1 MASAASD
8 TRHPLTGAMTARKA
22 AEMAVPP
29 TPTPEQ
35 LVADLVLLLDLEPRG
50 GDRFIGHK
58 LSEGTGRVFGGQA
71 IAQALGAARRTVPD
85 ERHAHSLHAYFLRGG
100 TDSQPIE
107 YRVKRDLDGRSFS
120 NRRVVASQQGQAILN
135 LTASFQVPQD
145 GPSHQHAAMPEVPPP
160 EEIEPDAA
168 IRRRFGEEMPE
179 GLLRNL
185 MLRPRPID
193 FRSVEPRNWQS
204 PGKREPVAHVWFR
217 TVAPL
222 PDDPPIH
229 RAVLAYASDFQLLST
244 AIQPHGLSFHKGEV
258 KAASLDHALWF
269 HGPFRADEW
278 LLYVTDSP
286 WSGLAR
292 GFGRGQ
298 IFSRDGRLVASV
310 AQEGMLRAARR

>member
-1 MASAASD
+1 
-8 TRHPLTGAMTARKA
+8 
-22 AEMAVPP
+22 MAVSP

-35 LVADLVLLLDLEPRG
+35 LVADLVLLLDLDPRG
-50 GDRFIGHK
+50 GDRFIGRRHK
-58 LSEGTGRVFGGQA
+58 EGTGRVFGGQA
-71 IAQALGAARRTVPD
+71 IAQALGAARRTVPG
-85 ERHAHSLHAYFLRGG
+85 ERHSHSLHAYFLRSGS
-100 TDSQPIE
+100 DEHPIE
-107 YRVKRDLDGRSFS
+107 FRVKRDLDGRSFS
-120 NRRVVASQQGQAILN
+120 NRRVVASQQGQPILN

-145 GPSHQHAAMPEVPPP
+145 GPLHQHAEMPDVPPP
-160 EEIEPDAA
+160 EDLEPDAA
-168 IRRRFGEEMPE
+168 SRRRFAEEMPE
-179 GLLRNL
+179 GLLRQL

-204 PGKREPVAHVWFR
+204 PGKREPVAHAWFR
-217 TVAPL
+217 TVAAL

-298 IFSRDGRLVASV
+298 IFTRDGRLVASV
-310 AQEGMLRAARR
+310 AQEGMLRLARKSV